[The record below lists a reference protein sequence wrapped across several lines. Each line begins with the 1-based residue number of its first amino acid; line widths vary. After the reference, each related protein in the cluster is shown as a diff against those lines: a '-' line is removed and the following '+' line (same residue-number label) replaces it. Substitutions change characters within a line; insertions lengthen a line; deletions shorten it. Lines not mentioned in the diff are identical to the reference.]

1 MPEINNAGAQKAQSS
16 QGVPSIGCTIRRDSV
31 TSALRVTEYIEG
43 DRIADVWNSA
53 KAEGWTGK
61 QTNSEKWE
69 HFCPSCS
76 NPFNKITVL
85 KQLSKES

>member
-1 MPEINNAGAQKAQSS
+1 MSS
-16 QGVPSIGCTIRRDSV
+16 GWSHRRAYIACDGCP
-31 TSALRVTEYIEG
+31 TEYIEG